1 MGFWEGL
8 GKAME
13 SNEQQRNVEN
23 ARSDRKAETDKAD
36 ARYDSETAFRQTQWE
51 NTLSEQKRRR
61 GLEDAALTQAEEDR
75 AFARDTELFDR
86 AGTNLYS
93 GTSVAGGTPGGGT
106 KTGSTPTG
114 STRQGLETSIA
125 TLKHLGADNSTLT
138 DLAGHGGPAL
148 AAVLE
153 GYNKAVETATNIGGV
168 PKPDINDYI
177 RDTTFLTV
185 DGEVPTM
192 ELMMERMGKTE
203 EQMLQ
208 PANGSSGPTWE
219 DVFKSKYTIPTQVTP
234 ILPGGVPEG
243 LDISGIT
250 AVTGQITDSATPFI
264 EQTISDNRAKI
275 NSPDIT
281 EKERKELVEA
291 NVKLN
296 NALKDMEGGNAKSAF
311 DALGPDAANLIIP
324 FLANKPGAENSNF
337 GPPYD
342 SIIQSRTF
350 NEKDGKSDVDIAK
363 LASTGDLRQGDWYF
377 QDGVAKK
384 YAGLPSFNTDAEALN
399 WGRENP
405 ELSTRTPFA
414 MVGGVLSVN
423 QTPQKPL
430 DSTESMV
437 APEQDSMPAG
447 LGGSEGGAPSRMDPA
462 GLGASSSEAY
472 PDIQNVTNQQGSFLD
487 GSPNLNDGQADTSP
501 FDLSRSERAARL
513 DARAIRNA
521 RNNED
526 QPAPETEP
534 RPDYQYAE
542 PKGDLAA
549 GLTPPSAIQ
558 EEDSQLLIEYMTDQS
573 VPPEMLDKMAEE
585 FLTMYGP
592 DAFQKVID
600 SLPNEE

>member
-1 MGFWEGL
+1 MGFWEGMVQ
-8 GKAME
+8 GFKDGE
-13 SNEQQRNVEN
+13 TQRNVET
-23 ARSDRKAETDKAD
+23 ARDDRKAETAKAD

-61 GLEDAALTQAEEDR
+61 GLEDDALTQAAADR
-75 AFARDTELFDR
+75 LYENRIESLKLGGTVPFDV
-86 AGTNLYS
+86 NKPPS
-93 GTSVAGGTPGGGT
+93 GGGGDNNTPVNSRQSFETSVA
-106 KTGSTPTG
+106 
-114 STRQGLETSIA
+114 
-125 TLKHLGADNSTLT
+125 TLSHFGADQETIAG
-138 DLAGHGGPAL
+138 LAGYGSS
-148 AAVLE
+148 VLE
-153 GYNKAVETATNIGGV
+153 SVIVGYNKAVEEAKDISGVAKPNINEF
-168 PKPDINDYI
+168 IQN
-177 RDTTFLTV
+177 TTFVTAA
-185 DGEVPTM
+185 GERPTPEQM
-192 ELMMERMGKTE
+192 QERMGMTI
-203 EQMLQ
+203 EQLRTPMYE
-208 PANGSSGPTWE
+208 GTSVTWE
-219 DVFKSKYTIPTQVTP
+219 DRFNSLYNIPDRVTA
-234 ILPGGVPEG
+234 ILPGGVTEG
-243 LDISGIT
+243 LDITGIT
-250 AVTGQITDSATPFI
+250 SVTGQITDAAAPFI
-264 EQTISDNRAKI
+264 EQTLSNNRAKI

-324 FLANKPGAENSNF
+324 FLDNKPGADRSNF

-342 SIIQSRTF
+342 AIIQSRTF
-350 NEKDGKSDVDIAK
+350 NEEDGKSDVDIAK
-363 LASTGDLRQGDWYF
+363 LASTGDLKQDDWYF